1 MLYPDKHHDNSIA
14 CRLSLRK
21 VVCLQQFFQNAGDKV
36 RTCDLI
42 ITNDLL
48 YQLSYTGKN
57 IQLSKELA
65 EQVLYNLT
73 PFRCTPL
80 GAYTGKNIQL
90 SKELAEQVLYN
101 LTPFRCTSLGSSI
114 GNLVVYGFEF
124 IKI

>member
-1 MLYPDKHHDNSIA
+1 MIIA
-14 CRLSLRK
+14 L
-21 VVCLQQFFQNAGDKV
+21 LQIESAKSSMFTAIFSNAGDKV

-57 IQLSKELA
+57 IQLSKELV

-101 LTPFRCTSLGSSI
+101 LTPFRCTPLGSSI

>member
-1 MLYPDKHHDNSIA
+1 MIIA
-14 CRLSLRK
+14 LLQIESAK